1 MSIERASE
9 DIEKQFR
16 KSREKIYKMLWLV
29 VLIEKF
35 CFLAKIFNSKKV
47 QVSFRNRNS
56 KGFYLSW

>member
-29 VLIEKF
+29 LALEKYR
-35 CFLAKIFNSKKV
+35 LLTKIFNSKKV

-56 KGFYLSW
+56 KGFYFSW